1 MANGGNLIL
10 LQKNTGRFRV
20 AAQGFQPE
28 AQPAAVFLLYRK
40 AIAGLLN
47 GGGQGLGQRQLAIVF
62 AQVSKG
68 GRLAGNTRSAG
79 AINGTVAVNAAI
91 GVQIVITVSS
101 RRCRFAGIDKT
112 VAVFT
117 GVIEQPEAATAKTGA
132 VGFHH
137 AQAGGHRN
145 GGIHGVAAGG
155 ENIQP
160 SLSGERMG
168 TGHRGRNAG
177 AGISRWGKPWIKQRA
192 AAETQQQKN
201 RQGSTQ

>member
-20 AAQGFQPE
+20 AAQGIK
-28 AQPAAVFLLYRK
+28 AKTQPAAVFFIHGK

-68 GRLAGNTRSAG
+68 GWLAGNAGGAG
-79 AINGTVAVNAAI
+79 AVDGAVAVNAAI

-101 RRCRFAGIDKT
+101 RRCGFPGIDKT

-117 GVIEQPEAATAKTGA
+117 GVIEQPEAATANTGA
-132 VGFHH
+132 V
-137 AQAGGHRN
+137 
-145 GGIHGVAAGG
+145 
-155 ENIQP
+155 
-160 SLSGERMG
+160 
-168 TGHRGRNAG
+168 
-177 AGISRWGKPWIKQRA
+177 
-192 AAETQQQKN
+192 
-201 RQGSTQ
+201 

>member
-28 AQPAAVFLLYRK
+28 AQPAAVFLLDRK

-68 GRLAGNTRSAG
+68 GWLAGNTRSAG
-79 AINGTVAVNAAI
+79 AVDGAITINAAI

-101 RRCRFAGIDKT
+101 RRCGFPGIDKT

-117 GVIEQPEAATAKTGA
+117 GVIEQPEAAAADAGA
-132 VGFHH
+132 VGFYHPKTGSH
-137 AQAGGHRN
+137 GN
-145 GGIHGVAAGG
+145 GGVHGVTTGS

-160 SLSGERMG
+160 GLSGERMG
-168 TGHRGRNAG
+168 TGHRRRNTG
-177 AGISRWGKPWIKQRA
+177 AGISRWV
-192 AAETQQQKN
+192 
-201 RQGSTQ
+201 